1 MRFAFFGVASGFDES
16 RLGVAF
22 GQAIDQPLFFAA
34 RPKIKDF
41 VSLDELCSLISLSI
55 EILQDSDRII
65 YTHYANSSFN
75 EGLTVIEAKTR
86 FSTFLMLDKSPT
98 VASNSMNCVQTFL
111 ASLAGRVSAD
121 KTLSNKT
128 RVLLSSFKWIRK
140 SR

>member
-65 YTHYANSSFN
+65 YTH
-75 EGLTVIEAKTR
+75 
-86 FSTFLMLDKSPT
+86 MLI
-98 VASNSMNCVQTFL
+98 
-111 ASLAGRVSAD
+111 
-121 KTLSNKT
+121 
-128 RVLLSSFKWIRK
+128 VLLMKDLQSLMPKHVFRPF
-140 SR
+140 

>member
-1 MRFAFFGVASGFDES
+1 MSFNLNLSSKNKCLMLADDDDEKVKRMLKS
-16 RLGVAF
+16 KHLKLMF
-22 GQAIDQPLFFAA
+22 TLLCHLCLMY
-34 RPKIKDF
+34 IK
-41 VSLDELCSLISLSI
+41 LN
-55 EILQDSDRII
+55 I
-65 YTHYANSSFN
+65 YTHTKFFN